1 MGNDGRAGKRGET
14 RGNRSIGHD
23 GGGRRG
29 RWQEAVRPAQLLR
42 QDRAEVQEGATEEL
56 RRRLMYLHGYFR
68 GSKCTSSAEICK
80 HTKIPTP
87 VITKTSLFIQEFLNQ
102 PRSLE
107 ANMSSACPC
116 PSPRQS
122 PAHPNRNQSHR
133 RKLKHELLRRSACAQ
148 AHQRTPS
155 CSQCSPCHQT
165 NSNEASWCPPRQS
178 KRLRCGP
185 QP

>member
-80 HTKIPTP
+80 HAKIPTSD
-87 VITKTSLFIQEFLNQ
+87 ITKISLLIQQLLNQ

-107 ANMSSACPC
+107 ASKSSACPC
-116 PSPRQS
+116 PSPQHS
-122 PAHPNRNQSHR
+122 PAHPNRNHHR
-133 RKLKHELLRRSACAQ
+133 RKPKHELLLRSACAQ
-148 AHQRTPS
+148 AHPWTPS
-155 CSQCSPCHQT
+155 CSPCSPCHQT
-165 NSNEASWCPPRQS
+165 NSNEASWYPPRQS
-178 KRLRCGP
+178 KRHPCAP